1 VILTRA
7 PLRISIAGGGTDLPS
22 YYLGRGTSWI
32 SGAINK
38 YCYCAANYGFAN
50 EFLIKY
56 SNLERVQSVKEINHN
71 LIRETLVYSKQSN
84 PLELTFSADLPGGTG
99 LGSSSAFI
107 VSQLAALHAYN
118 HRQFTARQLAEEATH
133 VEREI
138 LNEPIGLQDQYIS
151 ALGGVTK
158 FEIDEKGSLSWE
170 RLQVRANW
178 YNSFAEKIFL
188 FYTGKTRNANEF
200 LGVQESRTL
209 AHDKQIIS
217 ELDWVKDSVNKVYS
231 MLIQEDFENYGRF
244 LNEYWLKKRE
254 REVGISSSSIDDIYS
269 KALKNGAVG
278 GKLIGA
284 GGSGFFMFIVQDKE
298 RIRKAIDP
306 TGLFEVPISFDQQ
319 GACILI
325 QNN

>member
-1 VILTRA
+1 MILARA

-22 YYLGRGTSWI
+22 YYIGRGTSWI

-38 YCYCAANYGFAN
+38 YCYAAANYGFAD
-50 EFLIKY
+50 EFLVKY
-56 SNLERVQSVKEINHN
+56 SNLERVQSAEKINHN
-71 LIRETLVYSKQSN
+71 LIRETLVYLKQLN

-118 HRQFTARQLAEEATH
+118 HRQFSAKQLAEEATYI
-133 VEREI
+133 EREI
-138 LNEPIGLQDQYIS
+138 LKEPIGLQDQYIS

-170 RLQVRANW
+170 RLQVPVNW

-188 FYTGKTRNANEF
+188 FYTGKTRMANEF

-209 AHDKQIIS
+209 ANDKQMIS
-217 ELDWVKDSVNKVYS
+217 ELDWVKDSVKGVCS
-231 MLIQEDFENYGRF
+231 LLIQGDFDNYGRF
-244 LNEYWLKKRE
+244 LNEYWLKKRN
-254 REVGISSSSIDDIYS
+254 RGISNSSIDNIYT

-284 GGSGFFMFIVQDKE
+284 GGSGFLMFIVQDKE
-298 RIRKAIDP
+298 RVRKAIDP
-306 TGLFEVPISFDQQ
+306 TGLFEVPFSFDQQ

-325 QNN
+325 QDN